1 MIKRKVENLHEQL
14 MQLLPENEIYGN
26 DWVENINFNVD
37 ECSSEIN
44 EFLISRRGDPPSD
57 TMSKPPIVQE
67 YLTGTVQEEISNGG
81 ISDLANQ
88 LNKLTIK
95 MGENS
100 INKAALAAGKHKEI
114 ERQQWIKDQATIE
127 KSAHISNVIQQ
138 QRASTLS
145 TLATPYYNTIMKGQT
160 NNKKKRNH

>member
-1 MIKRKVENLHEQL
+1 M
-14 MQLLPENEIYGN
+14 
-26 DWVENINFNVD
+26 D

-100 INKAALAAGKHKEI
+100 INKEALAAGKHKEI
-114 ERQQWIKDQATIE
+114 ERQQWIKDQATIK
-127 KSAHISNVIQQ
+127 KSAHISNVSQQ

-145 TLATPYYNTIMKGQT
+145 TLATLYYNTIMKDQT

>member
-1 MIKRKVENLHEQL
+1 M
-14 MQLLPENEIYGN
+14 
-26 DWVENINFNVD
+26 D
-37 ECSSEIN
+37 ECSSEIK

-67 YLTGTVQEEISNGG
+67 YLTGTVQDEISNGG

-100 INKAALAAGKHKEI
+100 INKEALAAGKYKEI
-114 ERQQWIKDQATIE
+114 KRQQWIKDQATIK
-127 KSAHISNVIQQ
+127 KSAQISNVSQQ
-138 QRASTLS
+138 QRASTLP
-145 TLATPYYNTIMKGQT
+145 TLATPYYNTIMKDQT
-160 NNKKKRNH
+160 NNKKKRKH